1 MIRELWY
8 TFAVCHSFRFY
19 GAVCHDLEEKR
30 MGEKKA
36 PVTNPVLKE
45 TISRLHKGEHARE
58 HQMVTLHILLQAQLL
73 APVSITPGRTN
84 TQIQFQLITT
94 PDGRAFFP
102 AFTDLEELKK
112 GFSGADQQTVI
123 LPFADYARM
132 ILRDK
137 AAQGLVVNPF
147 GDSLTLEQP
156 LVEFLERVR
165 LDEQPSKPPIQS

>member
-1 MIRELWY
+1 M
-8 TFAVCHSFRFY
+8 S
-19 GAVCHDLEEKR
+19 EKT
-30 MGEKKA
+30 E

-45 TISRLHKGEHARE
+45 AICRLHRGEHARE
-58 HQMVTLHILLQAQLL
+58 HQMVTLHILLQTQLL
-73 APVSITPGRTN
+73 APVTITPGKTN

-112 GFSGADQQTVI
+112 GFPGADQQTVV

-156 LVEFLERVR
+156 LVEFLEQVR
-165 LDEQPSKPPIQS
+165 LNEEKNKPPVRS

>member
-1 MIRELWY
+1 M
-8 TFAVCHSFRFY
+8 S
-19 GAVCHDLEEKR
+19 EKNV
-30 MGEKKA
+30 

-45 TISRLHKGEHARE
+45 AISRLHKGEHARE

-73 APVSITPGRTN
+73 APVTITPGKTN

-112 GFSGADQQTVI
+112 GFPGDGQQTVV

-137 AAQGLVVNPF
+137 AAQGFVVNPF

-156 LVEFLERVR
+156 LVEFLEQVR
-165 LDEQPSKPPIQS
+165 LDEEKNKPSVKS

>member
-1 MIRELWY
+1 M
-8 TFAVCHSFRFY
+8 S
-19 GAVCHDLEEKR
+19 EKNT
-30 MGEKKA
+30 

-45 TISRLHKGEHARE
+45 AISRLHKGEHERE
-58 HQMVTLHILLQAQLL
+58 HQIVTLHILLRAQLL
-73 APVSITPGRTN
+73 APVTITPGKTD

-112 GFSGADQQTVI
+112 GFPGEAQQTVV

-156 LVEFLERVR
+156 LVEFLEQVR
-165 LDEQPSKPPIQS
+165 LDEEKNKPPIQS